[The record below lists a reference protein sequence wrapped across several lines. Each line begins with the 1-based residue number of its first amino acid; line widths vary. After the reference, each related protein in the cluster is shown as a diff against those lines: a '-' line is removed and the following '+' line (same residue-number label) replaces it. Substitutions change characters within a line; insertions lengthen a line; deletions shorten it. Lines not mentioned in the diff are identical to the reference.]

1 MKSHLDFSDWYFS
14 LTEKDHLKIRYLE
27 FHANFQS
34 EEVEM
39 ELENKFYLKNE
50 LENIHSWDKG
60 YISRL
65 SDELTKVTNDLLN
78 SPLPITWDNLKQL
91 IREFKWQISLSLRD
105 DPTPTPED
113 DYDYNNPPDTNDST
127 SYCDVTGMTGL
138 FIECAYLAGLANEYL
153 KLEYPEE
160 KELPYNFGL
169 LRDYNKVIEVIGR
182 AKWISRLIY
191 LLEFVS
197 PKANKR
203 GRNPIQ
209 SFDKI
214 FKREYRKTIPQEV
227 LRLLGPGEADAWKPG
242 RHNTKHW
249 VYDGPQNSV
258 ITPFYILYDLGYIDI
273 TSREKKAKITAW
285 LNEFD
290 IKYKPKTFD
299 YPSKGSVLDYFQEY
313 LNKLK

>member
-14 LTEKDHLKIRYLE
+14 LNEKDHLKISYLE

-34 EEVEM
+34 VEVEI

-50 LENIHSWDKG
+50 LENIHSWDMG
-60 YISRL
+60 YIARL

-78 SPLPITWDNLKQL
+78 SPVPINWDNLKQL

-105 DPTPTPED
+105 DSTPNPVD

-127 SYCDVTGMTGL
+127 SYCDMTGMTGL
-138 FIECAYLAGLANEYL
+138 FIECAYLAGLADEYL
-153 KLEYPEE
+153 KLEYPKE

-169 LRDYNKVIEVIGR
+169 LRDYDKIIEVIGK

-191 LLEFVS
+191 KIELGS
-197 PKANKR
+197 PKPSKR

-242 RHNTKHW
+242 RNNTKHW

-290 IKYKPKTFD
+290 IKYKHKTFD